1 MKKTISKLIF
11 MGLLSIFFKSNSQE
25 LNSIYNLSFTSIEG
39 EKVSLET
46 FKGKY
51 ILFVNV
57 ASKCGFTTQYKGL
70 QKLANTYKEQLVL
83 KLFFSC
89 DQFGGQEPG
98 NSEEI
103 LNFCEARYGV
113 TFTLSEKI
121 DVRGS
126 EQHEIYAWLTDKK
139 RNGISSNS
147 VTWNFQK
154 YLISPEGKFIEYFF
168 SVTKP
173 LSEKII
179 SNFE

>member
-70 QKLANTYKEQLVL
+70 QKLANTYKEQLVVIG
-83 KLFFSC
+83 FPC

-113 TFTLSEKI
+113 TFPLSEKI

-126 EQHEIYAWLTDKK
+126 DQHEIYAWLTDKK
-139 RNGISSNS
+139 RNGMSSNS
-147 VTWNFQK
+147 VKWNFQK